1 MISNDS
7 LYCLICEDCGCGV
20 QPHEV
25 RSHLSTSHPTAGFKV
40 NNEELQQAIEDLD
53 IAPSFPDLNSDIVYE
68 EFAGLTLHVGIY
80 CQECPKVMGT
90 SGSANVHY
98 STAHIGITKPK
109 NLPTGYYQK
118 LRRGTNGALFRV
130 NPQSKSVIS
139 SDEVLVEQLRA
150 ETDKNFAD
158 ILESSDLNAR
168 AVTPWLISTKWHL
181 HVEGHDPAELMAL
194 VKPLTK
200 RENLRLVDLVNKY
213 FRDACNLIDQTDEL
227 TLQYLNTP
235 DSAKTYVTVNTLRFT
250 SQ

>member
-53 IAPSFPDLNSDIVYE
+53 IEPSFPDLNSDIVYE

-130 NPQSKSVIS
+130 NPRSKSVMS

-158 ILESSDLNAR
+158 ILE
-168 AVTPWLISTKWHL
+168 
-181 HVEGHDPAELMAL
+181 AELMAL

-200 RENLRLVDLVNKY
+200 QENLRLVDLVNKY

-235 DSAKTYVTVNTLRFT
+235 DSAKMYITVNTLRFT